1 LAQGKLQGE
10 YVVMGSDCI
19 YSDGMP
25 AVNTRRE
32 DVLAAS
38 VIRAEFIARRVAC
51 HPPGCETSLLR
62 AGVRAGFAQGAAGPA
77 LGAFSGESGDTE
89 AKNG

>member
-1 LAQGKLQGE
+1 
-10 YVVMGSDCI
+10 MGSDCI

-62 AGVRAGFAQGAAGPA
+62 AGVRAGFAQAPAPAPA
-77 LGAFSGESGDTE
+77 LGAFLPVSDDTE
-89 AKNG
+89 GGGCD